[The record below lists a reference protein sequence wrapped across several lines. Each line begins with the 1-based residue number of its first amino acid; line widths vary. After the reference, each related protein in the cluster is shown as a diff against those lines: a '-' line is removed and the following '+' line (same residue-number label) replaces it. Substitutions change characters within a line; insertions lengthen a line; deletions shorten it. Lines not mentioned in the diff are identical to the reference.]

1 MSIFDFL
8 FPEQSAA
15 MQLRRIADQKEH
27 EHRFAAIRR
36 RQDERRRKLEFAA
49 EKAMPSQAAISDDHD
64 LVARLDQLEE
74 ELHRAN
80 LIIAALIASLEGKGA
95 VNREEIRSAM
105 SKLDNA
111 DGRQDGGLNG
121 ATLKSQFEN

>member
-8 FPEQSAA
+8 FPAESAA
-15 MQLRRIADQKEH
+15 MQLRRIADQKERDRRIA
-27 EHRFAAIRR
+27 EVHRRN
-36 RQDERRRKLEFAA
+36 QERRRKREFAA

-80 LIIAALIASLEGKGA
+80 LIIAALVASLEAKGA
-95 VNREEIRSAM
+95 VNREEIRIAM

-121 ATLKSQFEN
+121 AALKSQFEN

>member
-1 MSIFDFL
+1 MSIFDLL

-36 RQDERRRKLEFAA
+36 RQEERHRKLELAA
-49 EKAMPSQAAISDDHD
+49 ENANPSQAAISDDRA
-64 LVARLDQLEE
+64 LVTRLDQLEE
-74 ELHRAN
+74 ELHHAN
-80 LIIAALIASLEGKGA
+80 FIIAALVASLEAKGA

-105 SKLDNA
+105 TKLDNA

-121 ATLKSQFEN
+121 AALKNQFEN

>member
-8 FPEQSAA
+8 FPAESAA

-36 RQDERRRKLEFAA
+36 RQEEHRRKLELDE

-80 LIIAALIASLEGKGA
+80 LIIAALVGSLEAKGA

-105 SKLDNA
+105 AKLDSA
-111 DGRQDGGLNG
+111 DGRQDGGLDG
-121 ATLKSQFEN
+121 AALKSQFEN